1 MRKRNPFREELKL
14 ARSQRKKLQTIV
26 DKLNDMSADWAD
38 WADWHGG
45 LETDFYLLAEAV
57 YPQLAVLDEQIKEWA
72 RGEGDP
78 REDG

>member
-1 MRKRNPFREELKL
+1 MRKANPFRDELKL
-14 ARSQRKKLQTIV
+14 ARSQRKRLQTIV
-26 DKLNDMSADWAD
+26 DKLLDMSAE

-45 LETDFYLLAEAV
+45 LETDFSLLVESV
-57 YPQLAVLDEQIKEWA
+57 YPQLTVLDEQIAEWA

>member
-26 DKLNDMSADWAD
+26 DKLNDMSAE

-45 LETDFYLLAEAV
+45 LETDLYPLAEAV
-57 YPQLAVLDEQIKEWA
+57 YPQLAVLDEQITEWA

>member
-1 MRKRNPFREELKL
+1 MRKRNPFREELRL

-26 DKLNDMSADWAD
+26 DKLNDMSAE

-45 LETDFYLLAEAV
+45 LETDLYLLAEAV
-57 YPQLAVLDEQIKEWA
+57 YPQLAVLDEQITEWA

>member
-1 MRKRNPFREELKL
+1 MRKRNPFRGELKL

-26 DKLNDMSADWAD
+26 DKLNDMSAE

-57 YPQLAVLDEQIKEWA
+57 YPQLAVLDEQITEWA

>member
-1 MRKRNPFREELKL
+1 MRNRNPFREELKL

-26 DKLNDMSADWAD
+26 DKLNDMSAE

-45 LETDFYLLAEAV
+45 LETDLYLLAEAV
-57 YPQLAVLDEQIKEWA
+57 YPQLAVLDEQITEWA

>member
-1 MRKRNPFREELKL
+1 MRKPNPFRDELNV
-14 ARSQRKKLQTIV
+14 ARSQRKRLQTIIN
-26 DKLNDMSADWAD
+26 KLSDMSAE

-45 LETDFYLLAEAV
+45 LETDFSLLV
-57 YPQLAVLDEQIKEWA
+57 DSVCPQLAVLDEQIDEWS

>member
-26 DKLNDMSADWAD
+26 DRLNDMSAE

-45 LETDFYLLAEAV
+45 LETDFYLLVESV
-57 YPQLAVLDEQIKEWA
+57 SPQLDVLDEQIAEWA
-72 RGEGDP
+72 KGEGER
-78 REDG
+78 REEG

>member
-1 MRKRNPFREELKL
+1 VRKRNPFREELKL

-26 DKLNDMSADWAD
+26 DKLNDMSAE

-45 LETDFYLLAEAV
+45 LETDLYLLAEAV
-57 YPQLAVLDEQIKEWA
+57 YPQLAVLDEQITEWA

>member
-14 ARSQRKKLQTIV
+14 ARSQRKKMLTIIN
-26 DKLNDMSADWAD
+26 KLADMSAE

-45 LETDFYLLAEAV
+45 LETDYSLLVEDV
-57 YPQLAVLDEQIKEWA
+57 SPQLAVLDEQIKEWA

>member
-1 MRKRNPFREELKL
+1 MRKANPFRDELKL
-14 ARSQRKKLQTIV
+14 ARSQRKRLQTIV
-26 DKLNDMSADWAD
+26 DKLLDMSAG

-45 LETDFYLLAEAV
+45 LETDFSLLVESV
-57 YPQLAVLDEQIKEWA
+57 YPQLAVLDEQIAEWA

>member
-26 DKLNDMSADWAD
+26 DKLNDMSAEWAD
-38 WADWHGG
+38 WYGG

-57 YPQLAVLDEQIKEWA
+57 YPQLAVLDEQITEWA